1 MINQKHFSSAKLSM
15 WSVIATLLLISIVF
29 QSMEPVYLSPR
40 NLSNLALQTATLG
53 VLTIGI
59 TLVLIIGE
67 IDLSIGAVSG
77 LSATLLAVT
86 STLDGW
92 PAGWA
97 ISAALL
103 CGILI
108 GALQGLWIAF
118 FGAPSFIVTLAGYLI
133 WSGLQLLFL
142 SGQNGQVRVV
152 DPWITSISGNYLSH
166 ELGWFLALIS
176 SISGVVWFISRRK
189 VRAVKNSAKSGFPVD
204 ILKLILMIAA
214 SFGSVATL
222 NASFGVPLLLLILL
236 TVVFIFALVST
247 STIFGRHLY
256 AVGGNKEA
264 ARRNGIRV
272 KSIIVTVFILSSV
285 LAAFAGI
292 LEASRTYSVSV
303 GSGGGNT
310 ALNAIAAAVIGGT
323 SLFGGKGKI
332 LGAILGALVISSIQN
347 GLALMGHTAA
357 TQIITT
363 GIILLIAVTL
373 DVSSRPKSG
382 KSK

>member
-1 MINQKHFSSAKLSM
+1 
-15 WSVIATLLLISIVF
+15 
-29 QSMEPVYLSPR
+29 
-40 NLSNLALQTATLG
+40 
-53 VLTIGI
+53 
-59 TLVLIIGE
+59 
-67 IDLSIGAVSG
+67 
-77 LSATLLAVT
+77 
-86 STLDGW
+86 
-92 PAGWA
+92 
-97 ISAALL
+97 
-103 CGILI
+103 
-108 GALQGLWIAF
+108 
-118 FGAPSFIVTLAGYLI
+118 
-133 WSGLQLLFL
+133 
-142 SGQNGQVRVV
+142 
-152 DPWITSISGNYLSH
+152 
-166 ELGWFLALIS
+166 
-176 SISGVVWFISRRK
+176 
-189 VRAVKNSAKSGFPVD
+189 
-204 ILKLILMIAA
+204 
-214 SFGSVATL
+214 
-222 NASFGVPLLLLILL
+222 
-236 TVVFIFALVST
+236 
-247 STIFGRHLY
+247 LY